1 MFQQKATDGLA
12 PVAVD
17 GEPATKRK
25 AITGGRIAGIAVFL
39 LGVVATGV
47 VAVTGHH
54 LSLTNAIIAGL
65 GTLTSAVGTGFATHR
80 GVFAAVNT
88 TSAERSLLAELVPLV
103 KVGLPAIF
111 AAIKGPEPVV
121 PAAPVEVPVAPAPPV
136 VDTAQVT
143 AAVVAALGPLG
154 PQLADTVQSAIVGV
168 VAGPVTPP
176 VTADLS
182 APVGAVPLG
191 SAS

>member
-1 MFQQKATDGLA
+1 MFKKQATDGLA

-17 GEPATKRK
+17 GDPATKRK

-39 LGVVATGV
+39 VGVVATGV

-54 LSLTNAIIAGL
+54 ITITNAIVAGL
-65 GTLTSAVGTGFATHR
+65 GTIASAVGTGTLTHR

-88 TSAERSLLAELVPLV
+88 TSAERGLLAELVPLV
-103 KVGLPAIF
+103 KVALPAIF
-111 AAIKGPEPVV
+111 ARIQPVEHIVEV
-121 PAAPVEVPVAPAPPV
+121 PAAPPVEVPVAPAAPV

-154 PQLADTVQSAIVGV
+154 PQLADTVQTAILGV
-168 VAGPVTPP
+168 IAAPAP
-176 VTADLS
+176 S